1 MSIKQNKLLFHIDID
16 ECISGDHDCNSNN
29 YCVNKVGG
37 YKCVCDNGY
46 VLNGTNCSMLS
57 RNYLTMSV

>member
-1 MSIKQNKLLFHIDID
+1 MLFHIDID

-57 RNYLTMSV
+57 HNYLTMSV